1 MVKTVVYD
9 SPHALFHQSFI
20 DHIIEY
26 AHGRRTVIVTA
37 NAQHAKMLV
46 QTFTDLQASHMTA
59 MTLQAFLIR
68 QLQHQRPRKV
78 INATSR
84 AVLVQQAWQ
93 RADGPLWRQYGNH
106 RGALREIG
114 QMLSWISNHRT
125 HWANVHADI
134 DVNHEIGATYANYVD
149 LLHTHGVVGYDD
161 VALHVSDEPLPA
173 LEYELIVGCE
183 LHFAQPSQCAVL
195 SKYAH
200 THDMWLGAWISH
212 QDVLPEQ
219 HALLH
224 WLSSHAHPV
233 PLIGPSN
240 HGSQLSRRLLHGTAE
255 PLPPF
260 SVVGTRTHNSTHPW
274 RAGASTVVDECH
286 AIAHHCHHLL
296 KQGRSVHVVCADEQ
310 LVQHVRA
317 AIVQYG
323 IELPPLAPPDY
334 MNPIINLARLALR
347 WMESVDADA
356 QQHIIYNVLTLPFV
370 GVAPVAARHASADP
384 DDATHHTVR
393 SWLNALEPTQALAP
407 QLRHLLNQSGAMMW
421 AWQTS
426 NHSIDVR
433 DNWLRETRSWLE
445 RIDEIDQLAQQ
456 QQLSSYQ
463 REQLLL
469 GVDALPAPMRELYRS
484 TLPITI
490 SASSGA
496 HAATDSV
503 IIMGLS
509 EHVAPRS
516 VVGFQLIPEDTLCAV
531 FTPAHRPGLPQLT
544 APAAWHA
551 RELRRFSSMIASH
564 ATNVILSFSHYGA
577 NGQAQLAT
585 PFFAELFAGSAEF
598 DRDGHV
604 IIHDTSIACVPTLPI
619 PQAVPTTT
627 PPSEAIQLLT
637 NNTFSA
643 SQISTYLNCPRRYYY
658 EKVIQLGH
666 DDDTEIDER
675 NLHFGTLAHEIL
687 CAVLGTGAVENV
699 DLRNE
704 TFDIFKSRMTV
715 MPQRV
720 HAALHGAWQGQEVQ
734 LPGGGVYRPSCAWH
748 ERFGTGLRLRSNW
761 LRMNGML
768 QRWWE
773 YECALYER
781 QPQRRPVLLEHQLD
795 FDLNGMRIL
804 GRVDRVDMIH
814 LGTTVRYEIIDYKSS
829 KPKDYSELLNGF
841 VRRADKPL
849 SNFQIPIYLLGTSQP
864 SWHLTPA
871 ADTLTLFYLGQN
883 SKNNGQL
890 RTISVTDTA
899 TDIRKSGKMHVGIDL
914 NKDALH
920 GSIQRDLIALMQQMR
935 IAPYPTQPSRQCGYC
950 QFMHICDDA
959 Q

>member
-1 MVKTVVYD
+1 MVKTYVYD

-20 DHIIEY
+20 DHIMEH
-26 AHGRRTVIVTA
+26 ANGRRTVIVTA
-37 NAQHAKMLV
+37 NAQHAKMLM
-46 QTFTDLQASHMTA
+46 QTCTDLQASHMTA

-78 INATSR
+78 LNATSR

-93 RADGPLWRQYGNH
+93 QTDGTLWRRYGSH
-106 RGALREIG
+106 RGALREVG
-114 QMLSWISNHRT
+114 QMLSWISNNRT
-125 HWANVHADI
+125 QWAHVHTEI
-134 DVNHEIGATYANYVD
+134 DVHHEIGATYANYVD
-149 LLHTHGVVGYDD
+149 LLNHHGVVGYDD
-161 VALHVSDEPLPA
+161 VALHVSDEPLPK
-173 LEYELIVGCE
+173 LEYEFIVACE
-183 LHFAQPSQCAVL
+183 LHYAQPSQCAAL
-195 SKYAH
+195 SKYA
-200 THDMWLGAWISH
+200 TEYDMWLGAWISH
-212 QDVLPEQ
+212 TEVLPDQ
-219 HALLH
+219 HALLQ
-224 WLSSHAHPV
+224 WLTKHALPTTFM
-233 PLIGPSN
+233 GPTN
-240 HGSQLSRRLLHGTAE
+240 HGSQLSKRLLQGTDA
-255 PLPPF
+255 PLPPL
-260 SVVGTRTHNSTHPW
+260 SIVGTRPHNSTAQW
-274 RAGASTVVDECH
+274 RAGASTIVDECH
-286 AIAHHCHHLL
+286 AVAHHCHHLL

-317 AIVQYG
+317 AIVQNG

-347 WMESVDADA
+347 WMESMDADA
-356 QQHIIYNVLTLPFV
+356 QQQIIYTVLTLPFV
-370 GVAPVAARHASADP
+370 GITPVAARHASIDP
-384 DDATHHTVR
+384 TDATHHTVR
-393 SWLNALEPTQALAP
+393 SWLNALEPEQALAP
-407 QLRHLLNQSGAMMW
+407 QLRQLLNQSGAMMW
-421 AWQTS
+421 AWQTPD
-426 NHSIDVR
+426 HSIDVR

-456 QQLSSYQ
+456 QQLSIYQ

-484 TLPITI
+484 TMPIII
-490 SASSGA
+490 SAATGA

-516 VVGFQLIPEDTLCAV
+516 IVGFQLLPEATLCEV
-531 FTPAHRPGLPQLT
+531 FTPAYRPALPQLT
-544 APAAWHA
+544 SPAAWQA
-551 RELRRFSSMIASH
+551 RELRRFTSMISSH
-564 ATNVILSFSHYGA
+564 ATNVIMSFSHYGA

-585 PFFAELFAGSAEF
+585 PFFADLFAGSAEF

-604 IIHDTSIACVPTLPI
+604 MIHDASISCVPTLPI
-619 PQAVPTTT
+619 PQAIPTI
-627 PPSEAIQLLT
+627 PPQVEAIQLLT

-675 NLHFGTLAHEIL
+675 NLHFGSLAHEVL
-687 CAVLGTGAVENV
+687 CVVLGNGSIENV
-699 DLRNE
+699 DLRSE
-704 TFDIFKSRMTV
+704 SFDTFKSRLSV

-720 HAALHGAWQGQEVQ
+720 QVALRGAWQGQEVQ

-761 LRMNGML
+761 LRIDGML
-768 QRWWE
+768 RRWWE
-773 YECALYER
+773 YERALYE
-781 QPQRRPVLLEHQLD
+781 QHPNRRPLLLEHQLD
-795 FDLNGMRIL
+795 FQLDGMRIL
-804 GRVDRVDMIH
+804 GRVDRVDVVH
-814 LGTTVRYEIIDYKSS
+814 LGTTMRYEIIDYKSS

-841 VRRADKPL
+841 MRRTDKPL
-849 SNFQIPIYLLGTSQP
+849 SNFQIPIYLLGTHQQ

-890 RTISVTDTA
+890 RTISLSDTA

-914 NKDALH
+914 QRDALH
-920 GSIQRDLIALMQQMR
+920 GSIQRDLIAIMQQMR
-935 IAPYPTQPSRQCGYC
+935 VAPYPTQPSRQCGYC